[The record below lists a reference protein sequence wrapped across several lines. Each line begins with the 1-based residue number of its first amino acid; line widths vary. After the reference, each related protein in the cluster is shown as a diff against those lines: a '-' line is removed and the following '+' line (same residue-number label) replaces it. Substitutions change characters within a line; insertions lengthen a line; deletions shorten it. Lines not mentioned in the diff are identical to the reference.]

1 MKQSLK
7 KLEYKLFYQND
18 RLYKNFANPVT
29 HDKYRA
35 YLNLFKVLVDILRS
49 NNYSVPRE
57 VFAEERACKLKASQ
71 DSEGNLVL
79 DAFYRRQ
86 NFFRLHLR
94 YGFVERAELPLLRV
108 NGKVWV
114 EGYHI
119 STIMDCVEVLQK
131 YEDVSESPI
140 FWDFTGSYKQ
150 LKSKYIC
157 SDGVTR
163 YEKI

>member
-1 MKQSLK
+1 MKQTFK

-18 RLYKNFANPVT
+18 RLYKKLANPVT
-29 HDKYRA
+29 HNKYRA
-35 YLNLFKVLVDILRS
+35 YLDLFKVLVDILRS

-57 VFAEERACKLKASQ
+57 VFAEARACKLKASQ
-71 DSEGNLVL
+71 DYEGNLVI

-86 NFFRLHLR
+86 NFFRIHLK
-94 YGFVERAELPLLRV
+94 YGFVKSAELPLLGV
-108 NGKVWV
+108 YIKVWE

-119 STIMDCVEVLQK
+119 STIMHCIEVLQK
-131 YEDVSESPI
+131 YDGVSEPPI
-140 FWDFTGSYKQ
+140 FWGFTGSYKQ

-163 YEKI
+163 YEKL